1 MAENQDGQEK
11 TEAPSAK
18 RLGEA
23 REKGQ
28 VAKSVDATSA
38 VMLLFGTILFYGY
51 STQLG
56 PSIVKLMKQL
66 LFEANLIFLTEEN
79 TTYYFTLI
87 LKTIAVGLVPFL
99 LLMMVLGISVE
110 ITQVGVKFSTKK
122 ITDWTAFFS
131 RMNLLGGIKRMIFS
145 QQALVELL
153 KGIVKILVIGAVI
166 YSVLDDK
173 ILNFVMLIRLPY
185 QQFLPFLAQTAF
197 ELIYKVGIVYLII
210 GIADYFYQKYKFT
223 EEMKMTKQEVKDE
236 SKATEGDVQ
245 AKARMRQIGR
255 DRLRRIMLSRVKEAT
270 VVITNPTHYAVALQY
285 TQGAMDAP
293 KVLAKGVDHLALRIR
308 EIAKENNIPV
318 IEEPPLAR
326 ALYAQVD
333 IDQAIPEGLFK
344 AVAQILAYLHRL
356 KTKKSA
362 WS

>member
-18 RLGEA
+18 RLGDA

-28 VAKSVDATSA
+28 VAKSTDATSA
-38 VMLLFGTILFYGY
+38 VMLLFGTILFYAY
-51 STQLG
+51 STQIG
-56 PSIVKLMKQL
+56 PSIVKLMRQL

-87 LKTIAVGLVPFL
+87 LKTIALGLVPFL
-99 LLMMVLGISVE
+99 LLMMVLAVSVE

-122 ITDWTAFFS
+122 ITDWSAFFS
-131 RMNLLGGIKRMIFS
+131 RINLLSAIKRMIFS

-153 KGIVKILVIGAVI
+153 KGILKILVIGGII

-173 ILNFVMLIRLPY
+173 ILNFVMLMRMPY
-185 QQFLPFLAQTAF
+185 QQFLPFLAEVSF
-197 ELIYKVGIVYLII
+197 ELVYKVGTVYLLI

-223 EEMKMTKQEVKDE
+223 EEMRMTKQEVKDE
-236 SKATEGDVQ
+236 SKAAEGDVQ
-245 AKARMRQIGR
+245 SKARMRQIGR
-255 DRLRRIMLSRVKEAT
+255 DRLRRVMLTRVKEAT

-285 TQGAMDAP
+285 TQGTMDAP
-293 KVLAKGVDHLALRIR
+293 KVLAKGVDNLALKIR
-308 EIAKENNIPV
+308 EIAKANNIPV

-333 IDQAIPEGLFK
+333 IDQSIPEGLFK
-344 AVAQILAYLHRL
+344 AVAQVLAYLHRL
-356 KTKKSA
+356 KTKQSV
-362 WS
+362 W